1 MGKKKNKKWDADRW
15 QGKRKE
21 SVNDSTLIAG
31 WVFLLAIASLFS
43 LFLFNF
49 INNI

>member
-1 MGKKKNKKWDADRW
+1 MGKKDKKWDASKW

-21 SVNDSTLIAG
+21 NVNDSTLIFG
-31 WVFLLAIASLFS
+31 WVLLLAIASLFS

-49 INNI
+49 INNL